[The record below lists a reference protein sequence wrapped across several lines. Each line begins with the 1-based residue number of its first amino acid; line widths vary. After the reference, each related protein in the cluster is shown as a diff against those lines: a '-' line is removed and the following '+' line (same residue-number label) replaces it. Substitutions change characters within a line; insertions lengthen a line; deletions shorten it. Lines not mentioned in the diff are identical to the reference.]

1 MIDLNSQMQDIA
13 ALTPFTVALAALAGL
28 VVGVAPSSFPLISV
42 ATGLAAGQGVTKSGD
57 RRIGGLRL
65 SVGFVLGI
73 ATVDAF
79 LGAMFGFFG
88 FAVMQVLARYLAL
101 AYFLLSVILIVAG
114 VVLLRLIHIVIPTLA
129 PSGKPSRGLV
139 GSYLLGLPFGLSTC
153 PACTPLLF
161 PVAVAAAGT
170 ADPLLGAV
178 LMGAFGLAR
187 GIPIIVVAT
196 MAGRLASFR
205 NTHRITLWAER
216 IGAALMFGG
225 AVYFLYQ
232 AGLYSGWVRP

>member
-1 MIDLNSQMQDIA
+1 MIDLSTQMQDMT

-28 VVGVAPSSFPLISV
+28 VVGIAPSSFPLISV
-42 ATGLAAGQGVTKSGD
+42 ATSLAAGQGMAESGK

-73 ATVDAF
+73 VTVDVI
-79 LGAMFGFFG
+79 LGALFGLFG

-101 AYFLLSVILIVAG
+101 AYFLLAGILIVAG
-114 VVLLRLIHIVIPTLA
+114 LVLLRLIHIVIPTLA
-129 PSGKPSRGLV
+129 PSPKPTRGLV

-161 PVAVAAAGT
+161 PVAAAAAGT

-187 GIPIIVVAT
+187 GIPIIVAAT
-196 MAGRLASFR
+196 MAGRLANFR
-205 NTHRITLWAER
+205 NTHRFTLWAER
-216 IGAALMFGG
+216 IGAALMFGV

-232 AGLYSGWVRP
+232 AALYAGWVRP